1 MTPHMTHLLTHRMTR
16 PMIQP
21 MIQPMTW
28 PQTLARAI
36 GLGAVMVGLF
46 LSFTVHSQTYP
57 SKAVK
62 LINSFPPGGP
72 SDVISRLLAEHLQ
85 NALKQPFVV
94 ENRVGAGG
102 NLGADYVAKSAPD
115 GHTIL
120 IGIDTTFTIN
130 PGIYKSIPY
139 QLSDLKPVMV
149 LASSGLLMG
158 VNPSTQIRSVGE
170 LLARGRGKGL
180 TLSSGSNGS
189 PGHLSAEI
197 LGDIAKVKVTHV
209 PYKGNTP
216 AVTAILSGE
225 VDGGVLASPGMLA
238 FVKSQQ
244 IVPLFVTSR
253 KRSVLLPEVPT
264 SAELGLKEM
273 SVEVFYI
280 AMVPAATPSDV
291 MGVLQRS
298 FSQMLSRPDIK
309 SLLESQDLVIEGET
323 GQAAAQHL
331 ESLRNR
337 YAPII
342 KATGMQIE

>member
-1 MTPHMTHLLTHRMTR
+1 M
-16 PMIQP
+16 
-21 MIQPMTW
+21 
-28 PQTLARAI
+28 
-36 GLGAVMVGLF
+36 
-46 LSFTVHSQTYP
+46 
-57 SKAVK
+57 
-62 LINSFPPGGP
+62 
-72 SDVISRLLAEHLQ
+72 
-85 NALKQPFVV
+85 
-94 ENRVGAGG
+94 
-102 NLGADYVAKSAPD
+102 GADYVAKSAPD

-158 VNPSTQIRSVGE
+158 VNPGTQIRSVGE

-180 TLSSGSNGS
+180 TFSSGSNGS
-189 PGHLSAEI
+189 PGHLLAEI

-244 IVPLFVTSR
+244 ITPLFVTNR
-253 KRSVLLPEVPT
+253 KRSALLPEVPT

-280 AMVPAATPSDV
+280 AMVPAATPREV
-291 MGVLQRS
+291 MGVLERG
-298 FSQMLSRPDIK
+298 FSQALARPDIK

-323 GQAAAQHL
+323 GLAAAQHL

>member
-1 MTPHMTHLLTHRMTR
+1 MIKRMKWCR
-16 PMIQP
+16 A
-21 MIQPMTW
+21 
-28 PQTLARAI
+28 LARRM
-36 GLGAVMVGLF
+36 GLGAVILGLF
-46 LSFTVHSQTYP
+46 FSSTGYSQTYP
-57 SKAVK
+57 SKTVK

-85 NALKQPFVV
+85 NTLKQPFVV
-94 ENRVGAGG
+94 ENHVGAGG

-158 VNPSTQIRSVGE
+158 VNPGTQIRSVGE

-180 TLSSGSNGS
+180 TFSSGSNGS
-189 PGHLSAEI
+189 PGHLLAEI

-244 IVPLFVTSR
+244 ITPLFVTNR
-253 KRSVLLPEVPT
+253 KRSALLPEVPT

-280 AMVPAATPSDV
+280 AMVPAATPREV
-291 MGVLQRS
+291 MGVLERG
-298 FSQMLSRPDIK
+298 FSQALARPDIK

-323 GQAAAQHL
+323 GLAAAQHL